1 MKMTMVISNILLV
14 KNNFYFLSILLD
26 YVPLESTKEVWKNS
40 HFENMRAGFL
50 STLIS
55 LIAVEVGIN
64 VEGGIFWKKLV
75 HKCNKRGVEGGKN
88 LRNQ

>member
-40 HFENMRAGFL
+40 HFENMRAGFQL
-50 STLIS
+50 KMT
-55 LIAVEVGIN
+55 V
-64 VEGGIFWKKLV
+64 
-75 HKCNKRGVEGGKN
+75 
-88 LRNQ
+88 